1 MGMTTL
7 RLEFKVRDYDI
18 WRQAFAGDAGGR
30 QQAGMRSYRIF
41 RPVDDAHRV
50 MIDAD
55 FDTADKAEGFLHV
68 MRTKVWP
75 DPDKAP
81 AKVGEADVRI
91 VEMVESKQ
99 Y

>member
-1 MGMTTL
+1 MTTL
-7 RLEFKVRDYDI
+7 RLDFKVRDYEM
-18 WRQAFAGDAGGR
+18 WREAFARDSGGR
-30 QQAGMRSYRIF
+30 QEAGMLGYRIF
-41 RPVDDAHRV
+41 RPLDDAHRV

-55 FDTADKAEGFLHV
+55 FDSADKAEGFLHV

-81 AKVGEADVRI
+81 AKEGAADVRI
-91 VEMVESKQ
+91 VEMVENKE